1 MLRSKSLIIIFP
13 GLLLLSSCAY
23 LPFSQPEK
31 SNYSVEAAQAV
42 AGKPFSYDEYTTAL
56 ATYVNDSGMVNY
68 EQLQQ
73 NRQGLDRFNA
83 LLANVTPEVFQSWS
97 EAEQLAFWMN
107 AYNSFT
113 LQAIIDQEPLKKSIR
128 DITGLW
134 QFRKFEIAQ
143 GEKTLDNIEHDT
155 IRVDFNEPR
164 IHAALVCAAMS
175 CPPLRNEPFRAENL
189 EEQLEDQVQTFVYN
203 PETGF
208 KIDRQENKV
217 YLSKIF
223 DWYGDDWKRDYS
235 IEGKFAGNEKERAV
249 LNFISNYLEPEDEA
263 YLEQGGYKIGYLDYD
278 WALNK
283 Q

>member
-1 MLRSKSLIIIFP
+1 MIRAKSFLLLVP
-13 GLLLLSSCAY
+13 GVLLLSSCAG
-23 LPFSQPEK
+23 LPFFQPK
-31 SNYSVEAAQAV
+31 QSSASVEAAQAV
-42 AGKPFSYDEYTTAL
+42 AGKPFSYDEYKTAL
-56 ATYVNDSGMVNY
+56 ATYVNDNGMVNY

-83 LLANVTPEVFQSWS
+83 LLAAVTPDTYQGWN

-107 AYNSFT
+107 AYNSLT
-113 LQAIIDQEPLKKSIR
+113 LQSIIDQRPLKKSIR
-128 DITGLW
+128 DIPGVW
-134 QFRKFEIAQ
+134 KFRTFEVAQ
-143 GEKTLDNIEHDT
+143 SDKTLDNIEHDT

-175 CPPLRNEPFRAENL
+175 CPPLRNEPFEADKL
-189 EEQLEDQVQTFVYN
+189 EEQLQDQMQTFVDN

-208 KIDRQENKV
+208 RIDRDAKTV

-223 DWYGDDWKRDYS
+223 DWYGDDWKKDYS
-235 IEGKFAGNEKERAV
+235 IEGKFAGNDKERAV
-249 LNFISNYLEPEDEA
+249 LNFVSSYLKPEDKS
-263 YLEQGGYKIGYLDYD
+263 YLEQGDYKVSYLNYD